1 MANSDLDP
9 DLQLSSVFD
18 GIYDTQ
24 NGIAVFKML
33 IDGNWRSSESGELLD
48 VHTPIDGSIVA
59 KAQMATAGDVISATK
74 AAKEKRGINELP
86 GRERIEIFE
95 RAADGRAPGRIR
107 ACAAD

>member
-1 MANSDLDP
+1 MANGDLDP

-33 IDGNWRSSESGELLD
+33 IDGNWRSSDRGELLD

-59 KAQMATAGDVISATK
+59 RAQM
-74 AAKEKRGINELP
+74 AAKEKRGIKSSSQTIHLP
-86 GRERIEIFE
+86 FLSFG
-95 RAADGRAPGRIR
+95 
-107 ACAAD
+107 